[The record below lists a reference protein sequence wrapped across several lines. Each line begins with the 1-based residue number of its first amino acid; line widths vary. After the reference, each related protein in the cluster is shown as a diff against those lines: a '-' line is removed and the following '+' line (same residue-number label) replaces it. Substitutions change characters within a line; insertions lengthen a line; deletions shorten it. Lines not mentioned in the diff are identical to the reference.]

1 MLLLALGLLPK
12 AGALAT
18 VIPTP
23 VLGGAMIVM
32 FGMVGVQGIQILQKA
47 DLNKNSNLLVASMS
61 IGLGLGVTVYPQIF
75 QHLATEAQII
85 LGNGVVV
92 GSLAA
97 VILNLIF
104 NWQDF
109 KKPVQSKIKNN
120 PRTADPIM
128 NEN

>member
-1 MLLLALGLLPK
+1 MNPVKLKLSLYILAIR
-12 AGALAT
+12 A
-18 VIPTP
+18 
-23 VLGGAMIVM
+23 IVSTLNRK
-32 FGMVGVQGIQILQKA
+32 FRTISSQKVVM
-47 DLNKNSNLLVASMS
+47 VASMS

-92 GSLAA
+92 CSLAA